1 MDFNAFYNVII
12 SDDIANLS
20 RYSTFS
26 THDPEWN
33 MLATAC
39 RFGSYNCFEYL
50 LSLDSIDVNYTFD
63 QKTSLE
69 LLITEIICGSGSQQI
84 KCLKLLL
91 AHKNLLINKTDPQGY
106 TPFHLAISLK
116 HQFLHHYNEENSLLV
131 IQLLLAHPDL
141 DINLPNVFGDTPLHT
156 AIINYDSILPLLIRH
171 EKIDLNC
178 FSPAYYRFTFYLENA
193 TPLHLAVQVNNT
205 DALELLIAQPTCR
218 LNSLNS
224 KLQTPL
230 HMAAYYRVPK
240 IIRHLCMSLPE
251 IINFSPQFY
260 NLYIAVYLCNISFKV
275 SLPIHLLLFIFS
287 FWRVNGQFQKDFKD
301 RTPIQF
307 MFSDDFQLQV
317 NPRDTNE
324 CLALLNY

>member
-12 SDDIANLS
+12 SDDIAILS
-20 RYSTFS
+20 RYSSFS

-50 LSLDSIDVNYTFD
+50 LSLDSIDVNNTFNH
-63 QKTSLE
+63 KTSLE
-69 LLITEIICGSGSQQI
+69 ILITEIIRDSGSQQI

-91 AHKNLLINKTDPQGY
+91 AHKKLLINKTDPQGY

-116 HQFLHHYNEENSLLV
+116 HLSNEENSLLV

-141 DINLPNVFGDTPLHT
+141 DINLPSDFGDTPLHT
-156 AIINYDSILPLLIRH
+156 AIINYDSILPLLISH

-178 FSPAYYRFTFYLENA
+178 FSPAYYRFTSYLENA
-193 TPLHLAVQVNNT
+193 TPLHLAIQVNNT
-205 DALELLIAQPTCR
+205 DAIELLIAQPTCR

-224 KLQTPL
+224 NLQTPL

-240 IIRHLCMSLPE
+240 IIRYFCMTVPE

-260 NLYIAVYLCNISFKV
+260 NLYIAVYLCNMSFKL
-275 SLPIHLLLFIFS
+275 SLPVHLLLFIFS
-287 FWRVNGQFQKDFKD
+287 FWRVNGQFQTDFKD

-307 MFSDDFQLQV
+307 MFSNALKFQV
-317 NPRDTNE
+317 NPCDTDE
-324 CLALLNY
+324 CLAILNSCK